1 MHSTLGK
8 VETTLHELYAV
19 FQYESFIPIGLP
31 KYLQYLESQH
41 YITIKRKP
49 EVKGWSIL
57 RSPEE

>member
-1 MHSTLGK
+1 MYSTLGK

-19 FQYESFIPIGLP
+19 FQYDSFIPIGLP

-49 EVKGWSIL
+49 EVKG
-57 RSPEE
+57 